1 MEDISNDT
9 IQNAPETS
17 SKKRSWGAFS
27 FLKSKYIIVLVLFSV
42 WMMWFDPKDIPSG
55 FARYHKYNELQESKK
70 HLTGMIKET
79 ENELTQLKTDARTIE
94 KYAREKY
101 FMKKDNEDLF
111 LVAPADSSQIK

>member
-17 SKKRSWGAFS
+17 STKRSWGAFS
-27 FLKSKYIIVLVLFSV
+27 FLKNKFIIVLVLFTV

-55 FARYHKYNELQESKK
+55 FARYHKYNELQQSKK
-70 HLTGMIKET
+70 HLTEMIKET
-79 ENELTQLKTDARTIE
+79 ENELVQLKTDAHTIE

-111 LVAPADSSQIK
+111 LVVPANSPEIK